1 MHFTRAVEENGLY
14 SWSDHTAAKRGGG
27 DGGQQPVQ
35 EHLYP
40 AEQNLLLPVQLE
52 ETSEVRHTV
61 SNSVQCSDIQ
71 YLMSSVALRLIL
83 MIQEQLNSC
92 GEVGTG
98 LALDKHQSF

>member
-14 SWSDHTAAKRGGG
+14 SWWSDHTAAKRGGG

-35 EHLYP
+35 EHLHP
-40 AEQNLLLPVQLE
+40 AEQNLLPVQLE

-92 GEVGTG
+92 EVGTG
-98 LALDKHQSF
+98 LALDKRQSF